1 MVLTK
6 SLKFEISKKKEY
18 SSISELANE
27 YGVSKATISRALRF
41 VKDSNDGLVG
51 GNPPT
56 EKLELS
62 NSLITP
68 PRSNNGA
75 THKLTE
81 ESLEQFDLE
90 TTAINETVTAA
101 ADENVVGF
109 EDDTLSIAEFQPTD
123 AGISSFEQVLNP
135 VAEEFEMDS
144 DIASANGGDN
154 MDNMSGEEVEKF
166 VDGLLEQPDES
177 QFQTRPTV
185 DINELMQNLGPEPMT
200 EVDQPTQRAPSKT
213 QVRIDPLGCG
223 SAERPAYDE
232 QISLVNQVIQ
242 YLNEFDEHLQDV
254 YMGQTKKVFVKAL
267 AKKHPYE
274 LKLLISNIKSTI
286 NQKNTQAMM
295 STAFTSA
302 ISATEYIGCEY
313 VGLRINGL
321 SDLFN
326 KNRMVKSQVSLCFK
340 ELSIKHS
347 KAIEESGVLE
357 PEVKLAMIVAGA
369 VMNLHTQN
377 SLNSGLQKFKD
388 EDVPDEMAEKYGDI

>member
-1 MVLTK
+1 M
-6 SLKFEISKKKEY
+6 
-18 SSISELANE
+18 
-27 YGVSKATISRALRF
+27 
-41 VKDSNDGLVG
+41 
-51 GNPPT
+51 
-56 EKLELS
+56 
-62 NSLITP
+62 
-68 PRSNNGA
+68 
-75 THKLTE
+75 
-81 ESLEQFDLE
+81 
-90 TTAINETVTAA
+90 TAA

-109 EDDTLSIAEFQPTD
+109 EDDSLSIAEFQPTD
-123 AGISSFEQVLNP
+123 GGISSFEQVLNP

-200 EVDQPTQRAPSKT
+200 EVDQPPQRAPSKT
-213 QVRIDPLGCG
+213 QVRID
-223 SAERPAYDE
+223 DE

>member
-6 SLKFEISKKKEY
+6 SLKFEISQKKEY

-68 PRSNNGA
+68 TGSNNGA
-75 THKLTE
+75 THNLTE

-109 EDDTLSIAEFQPTD
+109 EDDSLSIAEFQPTD
-123 AGISSFEQVLNP
+123 GGISSFEQVLNP

-154 MDNMSGEEVEKF
+154 MDNMSGDEVEKF
-166 VDGLLEQPDES
+166 VDGLLEEPDET

-200 EVDQPTQRAPSKT
+200 DVEFDQPTRRAPSKT
-213 QVRIDPLGCG
+213 QVMID
-223 SAERPAYDE
+223 DE

-313 VGLRINGL
+313 VGLRINGI

-326 KNRMVKSQVSLCFK
+326 KNSMVKSQVSLCFK

>member
-6 SLKFEISKKKEY
+6 SLKFEISQKKEY

-62 NSLITP
+62 NSLINP

-75 THKLTE
+75 THNLTE

-90 TTAINETVTAA
+90 KTAINESVTATT
-101 ADENVVGF
+101 DENVAGF

-200 EVDQPTQRAPSKT
+200 EVDPSGCGSAERPAYQPTQRAPSKT
-213 QVRIDPLGCG
+213 QVMN
-223 SAERPAYDE
+223 DE

-347 KAIEESGVLE
+347 KAIETSGVLE